1 MSSFVLF
8 SILRN
13 LFYLIAL
20 CAEYGISRSTLY
32 RWAGDYS
39 KPDSDSGKNH
49 IPTVKDYNTLQRKV
63 EKLENIITIL
73 KTVNCTIRAPFK
85 KKLSELELLYS
96 QYDVHTLCEALEVPH
111 GTFYN
116 HILRNKQGNAW
127 FEKRREEYRILI
139 REVFDEYRQVLGAE
153 KIRMILI

>member
-1 MSSFVLF
+1 MTYTSEEKMNIINRMNRGD
-8 SILRN
+8 SIR
-13 LFYLIAL
+13 AL

-96 QYDVHTLCEALEVPH
+96 NFSFFLFRCPISTKE
-111 GTFYN
+111 GN
-116 HILRNKQGNAW
+116 HENVA
-127 FEKRREEYRILI
+127 
-139 REVFDEYRQVLGAE
+139 
-153 KIRMILI
+153 